1 MADGVQVGLR
11 SGDFDVPAA
20 LRRSG
25 PPCAL
30 IPSEPSDM
38 VMMSRAGMTSRR
50 DPPPIA

>member
-1 MADGVQVGLR
+1 M
-11 SGDFDVPAA
+11 PAA

-25 PPCAL
+25 LPCTL
-30 IPSEPSDM
+30 IPSEVSDV